1 MFDVGDPVRNAV
13 LTVCFAGIV
22 LLAGVALFPWKHVGA
37 IRMSNLAR
45 WVVVPVLALAIA
57 YESAMPTRFDIRVDL
72 LLLLPLYA
80 AVAIASVVRWRS
92 SRAR

>member
-1 MFDVGDPVRNAV
+1 
-13 LTVCFAGIV
+13 
-22 LLAGVALFPWKHVGA
+22 
-37 IRMSNLAR
+37 
-45 WVVVPVLALAIA
+45 
-57 YESAMPTRFDIRVDL
+57 MPTRFDIRVDL